1 MSGARDA
8 IVRSRA
14 STPCQTQPGRFTSR
28 LRVLARRSLDGVDTR
43 AYSGEVLKHSPIE
56 KQFAYSSLTF
66 LLPGRGVADGSR
78 GVERG
83 LARAGPDGLQ
93 PFGDGHLRVL
103 AEAAALRATPS
114 GDPRDGPARRRDVG
128 RQHAARQARA

>member
-43 AYSGEVLKHSPIE
+43 AYSVEVLKHSPIE
-56 KQFAYSSLTF
+56 KKVSYSSLTF
-66 LLPGRGVADGSR
+66 LLPAKTV
-78 GVERG
+78 
-83 LARAGPDGLQ
+83 
-93 PFGDGHLRVL
+93 
-103 AEAAALRATPS
+103 ALRPPIDYVVGPRSSRHPGVITREERRVDSRRSLPS
-114 GDPRDGPARRRDVG
+114 TSKISST
-128 RQHAARQARA
+128 